1 MCIAW
6 SRSIAPSGSMV
17 TNGMSVRS
25 SSGKR
30 GDAAAFAAASST
42 SLGNSGVTPSSS
54 QIAAMPARRL
64 SAATPSATDLTL
76 ITLLAMPVTLPM
88 SDPAVT
94 GATAS
99 PADLPY
105 PDPVLI
111 LLPPSE
117 GKAAPTRGKPLD
129 LSGLGAPGLTD
140 ARASVIGSLVALC
153 SSAKEPGTPATDDDR
168 VARAAQVLG
177 LGATQLDLVA
187 LNASLES
194 DPPARADHVYTGV
207 LFDALGFATLSPA
220 AKRRAT
226 TRVAVTSSLF
236 GLVRPSDHI
245 PSYRLSEIGRAH
257 V

>member
-1 MCIAW
+1 MAVPGT
-6 SRSIAPSGSMV
+6 RA
-17 TNGMSVRS
+17 
-25 SSGKR
+25 
-30 GDAAAFAAASST
+30 
-42 SLGNSGVTPSSS
+42 
-54 QIAAMPARRL
+54 
-64 SAATPSATDLTL
+64 
-76 ITLLAMPVTLPM
+76 M

-99 PADLPY
+99 PADRPC
-105 PDPVLI
+105 PDPVRI

-187 LNASLES
+187 LNAR
-194 DPPARADHVYTGV
+194 PASAPTPRSAPVYTRDP
-207 LFDALGFATLSPA
+207 FDAL
-220 AKRRAT
+220 
-226 TRVAVTSSLF
+226 
-236 GLVRPSDHI
+236 
-245 PSYRLSEIGRAH
+245 RLPTPH
-257 V
+257 PPP